1 MNLRQKCKKLK
12 QENER
17 LKKWM
22 PTTPITQPL
31 YREDCRKCQK
41 VAVRKILH
49 EREEEIPLEVIKH
62 NMALKLA
69 DGLYPYM
76 NFENYRDIPTGHY
89 VVEASLDIIV
99 PDEREVRV

>member
-22 PTTPITQPL
+22 PTTSITLPL
-31 YREDCRKCQK
+31 YRDDCYKRQK
-41 VAVRKILH
+41 VTVRKILH

-62 NMALKLA
+62 NMALELA

-76 NFENYRDIPTGHY
+76 NFENYRDIPIDYY